1 MPALPFR
8 VELVMSEPTS
18 SETPAT
24 PSLKPLTGKQAQHLR
39 GLAHGL
45 SPVVHVG
52 KEGLTD
58 AVTAAVNTAID
69 THELIKV
76 KLPQIDK
83 TERRAMTQALA
94 AAISCQVAG
103 ELGRIAILYRRH
115 REKPVIKLPR

>member
-1 MPALPFR
+1 
-8 VELVMSEPTS
+8 MSEPTP
-18 SETPAT
+18 ETKAP
-24 PSLKPLTGKQAQHLR
+24 KPLTGKQAQHLR
-39 GLAHGL
+39 GLAHSL

-52 KEGLTD
+52 KEGVTD
-58 AVTAAVNTAID
+58 ALVAAVDAAID

-76 KLPQIDK
+76 KLPQLDK

-94 AAISCQVAG
+94 TAAGCHVAG